1 MAMGNESTLTT
12 DIRDSVVAAC
22 ERVDALVARMK
33 GPNPVDLAELP
44 KYVDA
49 TRFLAEAFRLLA
61 PEWFS
66 PKVDARQQGLFVP
79 PDAAR
84 PR

>member
-1 MAMGNESTLTT
+1 MSPASESALASE
-12 DIRDSVVAAC
+12 IRDAVISSC
-22 ERVDALVARMK
+22 ERVDFAHAAHAKGAPVAV
-33 GPNPVDLAELP
+33 GPTLEAA
-44 KYVDA
+44 K
-49 TRFLAEAFRLLA
+49 FLAEAYRLLA